1 MEVGFFPVWSE
12 TVNRSILIWRGI
24 MGDIGGAFEMLL
36 VLGTFG
42 LAFALASVGAALLS
56 LFTPVGLFYSVGAAL
71 FAGIISS
78 LYISVKCQ

>member
-1 MEVGFFPVWSE
+1 
-12 TVNRSILIWRGI
+12 
-24 MGDIGGAFEMLL
+24 MGDIGGAFKMLL

-42 LAFALASVGAALLS
+42 LAFALACVGAALPS

-78 LYISVKCQ
+78 LYVSVKCQ